1 MTGATSRRFDLAAT
15 VTNREGAAVGRL
27 NGVIVERD
35 SRQIAGFHLLT
46 DELAPRE
53 VFVMVG
59 QVEHFEGDRFELTL
73 TDDEVVALP
82 DAQQHFFVAPQQELE
97 DELADAESGHA
108 SANIPD
114 SDEQPTFSVIPGIAL
129 TPNLLIPLEV
139 ERAIVDDEQL
149 VFRAGMR
156 VLRATGEEIG
166 QLAGFVVDDEA
177 RLVALDLHGNDTRQI
192 AYTELDSLDD
202 DSNELTL
209 LAGGASDAD
218 ATT

>member
-1 MTGATSRRFDLAAT
+1 MTDATGRRFDLAAT
-15 VTNREGAAVGRL
+15 VSNRDGAAVGRL

-59 QVEHFEGDRFELTL
+59 QVEHFEPDRFALAL
-73 TDDEVVALP
+73 TDAEVVALP
-82 DAQQHFFVAPQQELE
+82 DAQQHFFVAPQQELD

-108 SANIPD
+108 AAAVPD
-114 SDEQPTFSVIPGIAL
+114 PDERPTFSAIPGFAL
-129 TPNLLIPLEV
+129 TPNLLIPMEV

-156 VLRATGEEIG
+156 VLTATGEEIG
-166 QLAGFVVDDEA
+166 QLVGFIVDDEA
-177 RLVALDLHGNDTRQI
+177 RLVAFELHGNDERQI
-192 AYTELDSLDD
+192 AYTELDTLDD

-209 LAGGASDAD
+209 RAGGASDAD
-218 ATT
+218 ATP

>member
-73 TDDEVVALP
+73 TDDEVVGLP
-82 DAQQHFFVAPQQELE
+82 DAQQHFFVAPQQEIE
-97 DELADAESGHA
+97 EEIADAESGHA
-108 SANIPD
+108 SANTPD

-149 VFRAGMR
+149 VFRAGMC
-156 VLRATGEEIG
+156 VLSATGEEIG

-177 RLVALDLHGNDTRQI
+177 RLVALDLHGNDARQI

-209 LAGGASDAD
+209 LAEGASDAD
-218 ATT
+218 ATA

>member
-27 NGVIVERD
+27 NGVVVERD

-59 QVEHFEGDRFELTL
+59 QVEHFEGDRFALTL
-73 TDDEVVALP
+73 TDEEVVALP
-82 DAQQHFFVAPQQELE
+82 DAQQHFFIAPQQGLE
-97 DELADAESGHA
+97 DELADAELGQA
-108 SANIPD
+108 SANVPD
-114 SDEQPTFSVIPGIAL
+114 PDERPTFSAIPGIAL
-129 TPNLLIPLEV
+129 TPNLLIPMEV

-156 VLRATGEEIG
+156 VLTATGEELG
-166 QLAGFVVDDEA
+166 QLAGFVVDDAA
-177 RLVALDLHGNDTRQI
+177 RLVALDLHGNDERQI
-192 AYTELDSLDD
+192 AYTELDTLDD
-202 DSNELTL
+202 NTNELTL
-209 LAGGASDAD
+209 LAEGASGAD
-218 ATT
+218 APA

>member
-1 MTGATSRRFDLAAT
+1 MTGRTSRRFDLAAT
-15 VTNREGAAVGRL
+15 VSNREGAAVGRL
-27 NGVIVERD
+27 NGIIVEQD

-59 QVEHFEGDRFELTL
+59 QVAHFEPDRFELAL
-73 TDDEVVALP
+73 TDEEVVALP
-82 DAQQHFFVAPQQELE
+82 DAQQHFFVAPQQEL
-97 DELADAESGHA
+97 DEEIADAESGRA
-108 SANIPD
+108 SAADPD
-114 SDEQPTFSVIPGIAL
+114 SDEQPTFSAIPGIAL
-129 TPNLLIPLEV
+129 TPNLLIPTEV

-156 VLRATGEEIG
+156 VLAATGEEIG
-166 QLAGFVVDDEA
+166 QLAGFIVDDEA

-192 AYTELDSLDD
+192 AYTELDTLDD

-209 LAGGASDAD
+209 LAEGASDAD
-218 ATT
+218 ATA

>member
-1 MTGATSRRFDLAAT
+1 MTGATSRRFDLATT

-27 NGVIVERD
+27 NGVVVERD

-59 QVEHFEGDRFELTL
+59 QVEHFAGDRFALTL
-73 TDDEVVALP
+73 TDAEVVALP
-82 DAQQHFFVAPQQELE
+82 DAQQHFFVAPQQEID
-97 DELADAESGHA
+97 DEIADAESGQA
-108 SANIPD
+108 SANAPD
-114 SDEQPTFSVIPGIAL
+114 SDERPTFSAIPGIAL
-129 TPNLLIPLEV
+129 TPNLLIPTEV

-156 VLRATGEEIG
+156 VLSATGEEVG

-177 RLVALDLHGNDTRQI
+177 RLLALDLQGNDERQI
-192 AYTELDSLDD
+192 AYTELDTLDD

-209 LAGGASDAD
+209 LAEGASDAD
-218 ATT
+218 ATA